1 MSAQPEVCETA
12 RELYDSLGCFTAEDE
27 ANDWHLLLFCDAL
40 TSVITE
46 RIHEIAADR
55 NGRPGWQ
62 TVFDPDTCPPYALP
76 YLGQFVGVALEPA
89 LTEAEQRAKITVPEG
104 WQRGTT
110 AAMISAVRRTLTDTQ
125 TVIFQERYPDNAY
138 NLSVRTL
145 AEETPDEA
153 ATLRAILTQKPI
165 GIKLNYEAITSGT
178 WDDLAA
184 NYANWDA
191 VSAAFTSW
199 EELATTLP

>member
-1 MSAQPEVCETA
+1 MSRPEVCETA
-12 RELYDSLGCFTAEDE
+12 EELYSALGPFTVGDED
-27 ANDWHLLLFCDAL
+27 NDWHLLRFCDAL
-40 TSVITE
+40 TSVLTE
-46 RIHEIAADR
+46 RVHEIAADR
-55 NGRPGWQ
+55 DGRPGYQ
-62 TVFDPDTCPPYALP
+62 IVFDPEACPSYALA

-89 LTEAEQRAKITVPEG
+89 LSEDEQRRKITVPEG
-104 WQRGTT
+104 WRRGTT
-110 AAMISAVRRTLTDTQ
+110 AAMISAVQRTLTDTQ

-165 GIKLNYEAITSGT
+165 GIKLSYEAIVGLT

-184 NYANWDA
+184 EYSDWDA
-191 VSAAFTSW
+191 VSAAFSDWDT
-199 EELATTLP
+199 LATTLP